1 MHRVRKAAMAL
12 ALILFAGLSLAA
24 CAQMQPVGGRDDHE
38 VEGRIVDVRSERML
52 LNNGMELL
60 IPQDVARW
68 SQLSLGS
75 VVHVHYKERDGQKV
89 ATSMYFIEGAEGRQ
103 GL

>member
-24 CAQMQPVGGRDDHE
+24 CAQMRPVGGRDDHE